1 MIRQNIKLAVDAVV
15 FGYTDQQLQLLLI
28 QRKNPPFK
36 DMWALPGGFVLDDES
51 LETAVE
57 RELKEETGVSIN
69 YLEQLYSFGAP
80 DRDPRFRTVSV
91 SYYGL
96 VKPSGFTLQADTDA
110 GDAQWFDV
118 KKLPPLAF
126 DHKKIIQYALQR
138 LRNKLR
144 YEPVGFEL
152 LDTKFLFS
160 DLEKLYTTILGQDI
174 DRRNFRK
181 KIMSL
186 ELLTDLEEQV
196 SQGKGRP
203 ATRYKFDKKRY
214 NELKKQ
220 GIFLELL

>member
-1 MIRQNIKLAVDAVV
+1 MIRQDIKLAVDAVV

-28 QRKNPPFK
+28 RRKNPPFEN
-36 DMWALPGGFVLDDES
+36 MWALPGGFVLDHES
-51 LETAVE
+51 LENAVE

-69 YLEQLYSFGAP
+69 YLEQLYTFGAP

-110 GDAQWFDV
+110 DEAQWFDV
-118 KKLPPLAF
+118 KKLPSLAF
-126 DHKKIIQYALQR
+126 DHKKIIQLALQR

-160 DLEKLYTTILGQDI
+160 DLEKLYTTILGQEI

-181 KIMSL
+181 KIMGLS
-186 ELLTDLEEQV
+186 LLTDLEEQV

-220 GIFLELL
+220 GIFLELV

>member
-28 QRKNPPFK
+28 QRKNPPYEH
-36 DMWALPGGFVLDDES
+36 MWALPGGFVLDNES
-51 LETAVE
+51 PETAVE

-69 YLEQLYSFGAP
+69 YLEQLYTFGAP

-96 VKPSGFTLQADTDA
+96 VKPSAFTLQADTDA

-118 KKLPPLAF
+118 KKLPALAF
-126 DHKKIIQYALQR
+126 DHKTIIQYALQR

-152 LDTKFLFS
+152 LNTKFLFS
-160 DLEKLYTTILGQDI
+160 DLEKLYTTILDQDI

-181 KIMSL
+181 KIMGL
-186 ELLTDLEEQV
+186 ELLTDLGEQV

-203 ATRYKFDKKRY
+203 AARYKFNRKRY

-220 GIFLELL
+220 GIFLELI